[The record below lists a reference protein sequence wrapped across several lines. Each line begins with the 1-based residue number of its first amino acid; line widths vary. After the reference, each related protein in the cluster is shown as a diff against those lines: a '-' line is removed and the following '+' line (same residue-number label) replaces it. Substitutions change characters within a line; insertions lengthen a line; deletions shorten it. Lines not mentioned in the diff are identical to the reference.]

1 MNKPLSALI
10 FTALLSSGCTNLF
23 VSNDGEEDKASSRMC
38 FNDDGSH
45 QQCQD
50 IAAVHTNAMIETNIS
65 VMEPATNINIPQDNP
80 TLFQTDL
87 HFQLLNDYVEQMALE
102 LSQDLLEMNIANPV
116 AVASFVHLDSQL
128 TNTDTLGNQLAEA
141 FIAEM
146 RKVGIMVNDHKVT
159 GNIMVTPSG
168 DLAFSRDIRYLKGR
182 QAIGYVLTGTMVRN
196 PKGMLI
202 NARVVGLTSNTVVAA
217 TSKLI
222 PNILLAAN

>member
-10 FTALLSSGCTNLF
+10 FTALISSGCTNLF
-23 VSNDGEEDKASSRMC
+23 VSNDGEEDKAGSRVC

-65 VMEPATNINIPQDNP
+65 VMEPASNINFPQDNP

-102 LSQDLLEMNIANPV
+102 LSQDLVEMNIANPV

-141 FIAEM
+141 FIAEL

-196 PKGMLI
+196 SKGMVI

-222 PNILLAAN
+222 PNIILAAN